1 MEKGRTRR
9 ARARARRT
17 RGAPEEEKEAL
28 VEGEE
33 GRTAGSD

>member
-1 MEKGRTRR
+1 MEKGRTR
-9 ARARARRT
+9 RARRT